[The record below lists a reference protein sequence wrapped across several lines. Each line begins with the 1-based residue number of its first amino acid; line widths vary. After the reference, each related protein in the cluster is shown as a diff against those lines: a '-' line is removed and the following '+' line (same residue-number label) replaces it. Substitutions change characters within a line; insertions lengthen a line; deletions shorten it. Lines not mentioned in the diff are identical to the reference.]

1 MPVTG
6 KLYDPGTPSA
16 LEAALAQQVASGQ
29 SPFAG
34 ALLTGYGLQR
44 QQNVAAVNEA
54 QAQSHLADLANLL
67 AQERMKVTGSLAG
80 SALSSGRGI
89 GPALGAANSA
99 LGMGMDPGQ
108 VAAAGAR
115 ADLGEQP

>member
-16 LEAALAQQVASGQ
+16 LEAALAQTVASGQ

-44 QQNVAAVNEA
+44 QQNVQAVNEA
-54 QAQSHLADLANLL
+54 QAASHLADLANAL
-67 AQERMKVTGSLAG
+67 QQQRMQSTGSLAG
-80 SALSSGRGI
+80 AGLSSGRGI
-89 GPALGAANSA
+89 GPTLGAANEA
-99 LGMGMDPGQ
+99 LGLGMD
-108 VAAAGAR
+108 
-115 ADLGEQP
+115 

>member
-6 KLYDPGTPSA
+6 KLYDPGSPTA
-16 LEAALAQQVASGQ
+16 LEAALAQTVASGQ

-34 ALLTGYGLQR
+34 TLLAGYAAQR

-67 AQERMKVTGSLAG
+67 QQERMKSASSLAG
-80 SALSSGRGI
+80 AGLSSGRGI
-89 GPALGAANSA
+89 GPTLGAAN
-99 LGMGMDPGQ
+99 
-108 VAAAGAR
+108 
-115 ADLGEQP
+115 ET

>member
-1 MPVTG
+1 MP

-67 AQERMKVTGSLAG
+67 ATGEDEGHRQSRRVSTQQWERDWPSTGS
-80 SALSSGRGI
+80 S
-89 GPALGAANSA
+89 
-99 LGMGMDPGQ
+99 
-108 VAAAGAR
+108 
-115 ADLGEQP
+115 E

>member
-6 KLYDPGTPSA
+6 KLYDPGAPTA

-54 QAQSHLADLANLL
+54 RL
-67 AQERMKVTGSLAG
+67 RVTYSTSPTLSISRTHRQRAASQDQP
-80 SALSSGRGI
+80 SA
-89 GPALGAANSA
+89 
-99 LGMGMDPGQ
+99 
-108 VAAAGAR
+108 V
-115 ADLGEQP
+115 GEG